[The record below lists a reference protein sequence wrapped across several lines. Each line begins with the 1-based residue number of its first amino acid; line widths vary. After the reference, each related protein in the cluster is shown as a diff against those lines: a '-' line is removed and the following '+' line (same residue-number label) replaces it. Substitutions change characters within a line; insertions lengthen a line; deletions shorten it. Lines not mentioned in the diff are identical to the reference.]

1 MTCDQSPS
9 TPAGID
15 CASSIALGIIDRFS
29 FLPFKGR
36 LPEQDDDKEEVERSF
51 WLSFLSLFL
60 FLLHEN
66 DEGEV
71 VIIVFAFLR
80 LHLRRR
86 LFLAS
91 FVPTR
96 TVGVVEP
103 RKEDECDM
111 TDKQDQ
117 LDYLF
122 LVRRAHKFFPLSL
135 SLLLFFFFFSM
146 KKAARGCL
154 DCYRIRADALSQISL
169 RIGLLL
175 SPGSERRKRISLDRF
190 EVLRR
195 RKRREEKQQTL
206 FLHFYNKNLNNN
218 LSRAASARGR
228 YITIIISS

>member
-66 DEGEV
+66 DEGGV
-71 VIIVFAFLR
+71 AIIVFAFLR

>member
-1 MTCDQSPS
+1 MRHDGQTRP
-9 TPAGID
+9 TG
-15 CASSIALGIIDRFS
+15 LFVFS
-29 FLPFKGR
+29 
-36 LPEQDDDKEEVERSF
+36 
-51 WLSFLSLFL
+51 
-60 FLLHEN
+60 
-66 DEGEV
+66 
-71 VIIVFAFLR
+71 
-80 LHLRRR
+80 
-86 LFLAS
+86 
-91 FVPTR
+91 
-96 TVGVVEP
+96 
-103 RKEDECDM
+103 
-111 TDKQDQ
+111 
-117 LDYLF
+117 
-122 LVRRAHKFFPLSL
+122 RRAHKFFPLSL
-135 SLLLFFFFFSM
+135 SLLFFFFFSM